1 MKRIPQLDSVR
12 AIAILAVFC
21 HHSLG
26 IKLMWMGVDLFFILS
41 GFLITG
47 VLLSAKHHTLRSF
60 FAHFYAR
67 RARRILVP
75 YVLTLIVASFVF
87 GVVWMR
93 HWYLYILLNNF
104 ITPLHIPHP
113 AAFNPFWSLAVEEQ
127 FYLAWP
133 FAVYFLSER
142 HLRRLSILLIVLVP
156 VLRGVIHFHEFSP
169 IYTLTP
175 FRMDLLSVGALLGLE
190 WKRNRAGIERWAAK
204 IGAVLAVLGFAGLGL
219 LVHLHISTGGNS
231 RVGNVFIYELSLF
244 ICLGFM
250 LYALSGWQV
259 GWLRLRPLR
268 YVGQIS
274 YSMYLVHMG
283 IITLVATRLHG
294 AAGAALSLALTIGY
308 AALSWHLIESRLVG
322 YKPKSAQPHRKD
334 SSPAAV
340 IVKG

>member
-21 HHSLG
+21 NHALK
-26 IKLMWMGVDLFFILS
+26 IKMMWMGVDLFFILS

-47 VLLSAKHHTLRSF
+47 VLINAKHHTLSGF

-67 RARRILVP
+67 RARRILAP
-75 YVLTLIVASFVF
+75 YVLWLIVASFF
-87 GVVWMR
+87 IGVAWMR
-93 HWYLYILLNNF
+93 YWYMYVLLTNCF
-104 ITPLHIPHP
+104 PLLRIPQP
-113 AAFNPFWSLAVEEQ
+113 TAFDPLWSLAVEEQ

-142 HLRRLSILLIVLVP
+142 RLRNLSILLIVLAP
-156 VLRGVIHFHEFSP
+156 VLRGVFHFNQHWP

-175 FRMDLLSVGALLGLE
+175 FRMDLLSAGALLWLE
-190 WKRNRAGIERWAAK
+190 WERNRAGIERWGAK

-219 LVHLHISTGGNS
+219 LGHLHISTYGNS
-231 RVGNVFIYELSLF
+231 RIGNVFVYEFSLF

-250 LYALSGWQV
+250 LYALSGWRV

-268 YVGQIS
+268 YIGQIS

-283 IITLVATRLHG
+283 IITLIATRIHG
-294 AAGAALSLALTIGY
+294 AAGAALALALTIGY
-308 AALSWHLIESRLVG
+308 AALSWHLMESRLLG
-322 YKPKSAQPHRKD
+322 WRPKSAAISAGRLERWL
-334 SSPAAV
+334 
-340 IVKG
+340 